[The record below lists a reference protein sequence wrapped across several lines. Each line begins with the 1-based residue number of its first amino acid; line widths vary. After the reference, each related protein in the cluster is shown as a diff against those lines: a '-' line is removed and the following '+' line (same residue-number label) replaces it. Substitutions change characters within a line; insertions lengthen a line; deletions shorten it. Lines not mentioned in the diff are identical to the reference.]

1 MLCCYCNKNQATET
15 YERKLGG
22 VRKTEYYC
30 MACYE
35 RLFFA
40 NKEAEGEGAL
50 SACPY
55 CGLTAAEFKARKI
68 VGCAHCYQT
77 LAPFVQPT
85 IVKMQGEETHK
96 GKRLPTETIEGGASI
111 EDETVLDDDL
121 DPTLRARIRRQCH
134 ELTLMIEKLTG
145 DGNFEDAKAYAAKLS
160 RIRTNLKLE
169 EEFIWRGNTTES
181 KRS

>member
-35 RLFFA
+35 RLFFTH
-40 NKEAEGEGAL
+40 KEAEGESAL

-68 VGCAHCYQT
+68 VGCAHCYRT
-77 LAPFVQPT
+77 LAPFVEPV
-85 IVKMQGEETHK
+85 IAKMQGEETHK
-96 GKRLPTETIEGGASI
+96 GKRLFAESTEESALD
-111 EDETVLDDDL
+111 DETVLDEDL
-121 DPTLRARIRRQCH
+121 DPTTRARRHRRCH
-134 ELTLMIEKLTG
+134 ELTLIIEKLTRE
-145 DGNFEDAKAYAAKLS
+145 GNFEDAKAYAAQLS
-160 RIRTNLKLE
+160 RIRTNLKAE
-169 EEFIWRGNTTES
+169 EAFIWRGNTTES
-181 KRS
+181 KKS